1 MTVESLAPL
10 AWLTITIGVICCL
23 YIALDQR
30 HRPPPMM
37 KIMLWVW
44 PVNALWAGPLAIWAY
59 RVIGNGGK
67 ARIAAAAPA
76 QAPGGM
82 AGMPHDMS
90 KMAKHDMGDMAGHD
104 IGAMHHNVA
113 DMPGHDMGA
122 MHHGMGNMAGHAM
135 AGMQHGMPRRPFWQ
149 SIVAGTLHCGAGCTL
164 ADLATPWLFAAAPFL
179 VLGSPVFGEWTLA
192 YLLALVIGVG
202 FQYGGLIGMVPET
215 GAALVW
221 RALKVDFFSLSAW
234 QVGMYG
240 WMGFAIFGVFGPL
253 HPTEPAFWLMMQLA
267 MACGFVTAY
276 PMNWLLVKA
285 GVKSPM

>member
-1 MTVESLAPL
+1 
-10 AWLTITIGVICCL
+10 
-23 YIALDQR
+23 
-30 HRPPPMM
+30 M

-59 RVIGNGGK
+59 RAIGNGGK
-67 ARIAAAAPA
+67 PRISADAPA

-82 AGMPHDMS
+82 
-90 KMAKHDMGDMAGHD
+90 GDM
-104 IGAMHHNVA
+104 HHGMGKMV
-113 DMPGHDMGA
+113 GHDMGA
-122 MHHGMGNMAGHAM
+122 MHHDMSNMTGHDM
-135 AGMQHGMPRRPFWQ
+135 AGMHHDMANMADHGMAGMHHGMPKRPFWQ

-164 ADLATPWLFAAAPFL
+164 ADLVTPWLFAAAPFL
-179 VLGSPVFGEWTLA
+179 VLASPVFGEWTLA

-202 FQYGGLIGMVPET
+202 FQYGGLLGMVPET

-276 PMNWLLVKA
+276 PMNWLLVKT